1 KLCAATLLFICL
13 FLISPLPDA
22 SGTWSGSVDGR
33 STSVSGGGLTSSD
46 GPNNWVL
53 CTTDGRC
60 ATAEHRRKHEM
71 RRLRLIL
78 VVACYVAAFLWAYA
92 TVLSQSFAYEGFKL
106 SWPDPATMGCLLVLA
121 LLPGLLLPHTLS
133 RPSALILWWL
143 YLAAYIPSILIPPLS
158 LTMPIEKLL
167 PLQVYL
173 LLCMGLLCLVPS
185 ARLLAI
191 GHIKLSQP
199 MFWSVFVIVWL
210 AVLAFVCVHGPSSMM
225 MANFASF
232 FVSGDVYAMRSYYFD
247 HLFQVGKSLGYA
259 MGQLGQALNPY
270 LMAFGIVNRRKTCLI
285 AGILG
290 QIIVFGLTG
299 FKSILFSIIFLG
311 TLFIFMKRWRQSF
324 GLMLAAGLTAA
335 ILLSAAVDAYNHN
348 IFLSSLITRRT
359 LATPGLLTG
368 FYFEHFSQVAHAGMG
383 FHFSRWPPAFF
394 GPPQEIGLVYF
405 GRNVDANANIWA
417 EGFAEFG
424 VMGIFG
430 MTALTGLLIWAY
442 DSISAK
448 RNLEMAALLAAMP
461 ALNLSNTA
469 PTTVL

>member
-1 KLCAATLLFICL
+1 MKRVQLL
-13 FLISPLPDA
+13 
-22 SGTWSGSVDGR
+22 
-33 STSVSGGGLTSSD
+33 
-46 GPNNWVL
+46 
-53 CTTDGRC
+53 
-60 ATAEHRRKHEM
+60 
-71 RRLRLIL
+71 L
-78 VVACYVAAFLWAYA
+78 VVSIYVVTFLWAYSTMVA
-92 TVLSQSFAYEGFKL
+92 PAFAYEGYNL
-106 SWPDPATMGCLLVLA
+106 RWPAAAAMLWLF
-121 LLPGLLLPHTLS
+121 TLS
-133 RPSALILWWL
+133 VLPAAALPYSLVRPSALILWWL
-143 YLAAYIPSILIPPLS
+143 YLAAYVPSILIPPLT
-158 LTMPIEKLL
+158 LTMPTEKLL

-199 MFWSVFVIVWL
+199 IFWSVFIIVWL

-285 AGILG
+285 GGIIG

-383 FHFSRWPPAFF
+383 F
-394 GPPQEIGLVYF
+394 
-405 GRNVDANANIWA
+405 
-417 EGFAEFG
+417 
-424 VMGIFG
+424 
-430 MTALTGLLIWAY
+430 
-442 DSISAK
+442 
-448 RNLEMAALLAAMP
+448 
-461 ALNLSNTA
+461 
-469 PTTVL
+469 